1 MSSKT
6 RGRNGLRK
14 PSLKTWV
21 CPHRCKLTST
31 PCPHLEE
38 LLPKM
43 NNSNEFESKYKYAG
57 NRVDRALPP
66 VTDKAEAKLKFI
78 KKFGDGLQP
87 VEVDILVL
95 RYVYDEEFGN
105 IAK

>member
-1 MSSKT
+1 
-6 RGRNGLRK
+6 
-14 PSLKTWV
+14 
-21 CPHRCKLTST
+21 
-31 PCPHLEE
+31 
-38 LLPKM
+38 M

-105 IAK
+105 IAKELGLLSIDTVIRIHDQSLKKLKQRMSP